1 MPSGPVLRPAQTA
14 LVGPGIPELTSLCTP
29 SRVLPPEPLCHLSE
43 DPKKAPARLL
53 ISQQLLA
60 RKTQR
65 KEVDGDDRIALSS
78 PPLNR
83 SLQNGE
89 IGKLTTIKIYIQLDL
104 SIGTLS
110 LWDFSVFTQTG
121 TFN

>member
-1 MPSGPVLRPAQTA
+1 MT
-14 LVGPGIPELTSLCTP
+14 
-29 SRVLPPEPLCHLSE
+29 
-43 DPKKAPARLL
+43 L

-89 IGKLTTIKIYIQLDL
+89 IGKLTTIKKYIYNYTCLL
-104 SIGTLS
+104 YS
-110 LWDFSVFTQTG
+110 LPLGLFCIYSNRHF
-121 TFN
+121 

>member
-1 MPSGPVLRPAQTA
+1 M
-14 LVGPGIPELTSLCTP
+14 
-29 SRVLPPEPLCHLSE
+29 
-43 DPKKAPARLL
+43 

-89 IGKLTTIKIYIQLDL
+89 IGKLTTIKIYIYNYTCLLVL
-104 SIGTLS
+104 SP
-110 LWDFSVFTQTG
+110 FG
-121 TFN
+121 TFLYLLKQALLINAPKKRV

>member
-1 MPSGPVLRPAQTA
+1 MT
-14 LVGPGIPELTSLCTP
+14 
-29 SRVLPPEPLCHLSE
+29 
-43 DPKKAPARLL
+43 L

-89 IGKLTTIKIYIQLDL
+89 IGKLTTIKNIYIQLYL
-104 SIGTLS
+104 STVLS
-110 LWDFSVFTQTG
+110 PFG
-121 TFN
+121 TFLYLLKQALLINAPKKGV

>member
-1 MPSGPVLRPAQTA
+1 MT
-14 LVGPGIPELTSLCTP
+14 
-29 SRVLPPEPLCHLSE
+29 
-43 DPKKAPARLL
+43 L

-89 IGKLTTIKIYIQLDL
+89 IGKLTTI
-104 SIGTLS
+104 TLS